1 MSLRSYGKV
10 IRNLCVQKVF
20 LAIWIG
26 LAAKSIVSLSV
37 RPLSPQVFQKY
48 WQYMKR
54 IRFIY
59 LYKKSIYIY
68 LAFEIQLQSTSA
80 IKCQGNSTI
89 FQFASAM
96 RRQNIL
102 PKTQWKPFYITSAM
116 ASASA
121 FCRSLWFGFLT
132 VESTCST

>member
-1 MSLRSYGKV
+1 MRPK
-10 IRNLCVQKVF
+10 
-20 LAIWIG
+20 
-26 LAAKSIVSLSV
+26 SLSGLLNWFSCKIRSIPV
-37 RPLSPQVFQKY
+37 CTSPVPSSFSIILTVY
-48 WQYMKR
+48 EENIDLY
-54 IRFIY
+54 IY
-59 LYKKSIYIY
+59 TRRVYIYIY

-80 IKCQGNSTI
+80 IKCRGNSTI